1 MLLIK
6 KLEMLGRRFLLWLC
20 GHLLSVHTGKTME
33 RLDHIAVVRL
43 DPRVGNIILLTPL
56 LSSLKLR
63 FPHAKVDVVAH
74 HHSAAL
80 LQDHTDIDAVIA
92 FNKKK
97 FFGPGGVFSVWAKLR
112 KSRYDL
118 IIDASNPT
126 FPSTTQALLVRFSKA
141 RYTTGVG
148 LKGVGKIFTHPVIIE
163 EDETSHEIDL
173 RLQLLSKIPGEV
185 STRSVSMGS
194 AVLAH
199 QESAASDMPKGYALL
214 NLGARLKNKQLDA
227 KTYATIA
234 KRMVEKGYP
243 VVLTYGPGELELA
256 QQTQA
261 FCPDTHLAPP
271 TSLQQLAVLMSK
283 AAYTISCDTGPMH
296 IAAATGKP
304 VLGIFVSTPPK
315 RYGYTNDKNSVV
327 DARNAFKEAEL
338 QELTSFIDALGSSP
352 ST

>member
-20 GHLLSVHTGKTME
+20 GHLLSVNTGKTME

-43 DPRVGNIILLTPL
+43 DPRVGNIILLTPV

-74 HHSAAL
+74 HQSAVL
-80 LQDHTDIDAVIA
+80 LKGHADIAAVIA

-97 FFGPGGVFSVWAKLR
+97 FFGPGGVFTVWAQLR
-112 KSRYDL
+112 RTRYDL
-118 IIDASNPT
+118 VIDASNPT
-126 FPSTTQALLVRFSKA
+126 FPSTTQALMVRFSKA

-148 LKGVGKIFTHPVIIE
+148 LKGFGKIFTHPVVIE

-173 RLQLLSKIPGEV
+173 RLQLLNNIPGEV
-185 STRSVSMGS
+185 STRSVSMG
-194 AVLAH
+194 AAMLAH
-199 QESAASDMPKGYALL
+199 QESASADIPNGYALL

-227 KTYATIA
+227 KTYGTIA
-234 KRMVEKGYP
+234 KRMAEKGYP
-243 VVLTYGPGELELA
+243 VVLTYGPSELELA
-256 QQTQA
+256 RQTQK
-261 FCPDTHLAPP
+261 FCQDAQIAPP
-271 TSLQQLAVLMSK
+271 TSLQELAGLMAK
-283 AAYTISCDTGPMH
+283 AAFTISCDTGPMH

-304 VLGIFVSTPPK
+304 VLGIFVSTPPL
-315 RYGYTNDKNSVV
+315 RYGYTHGKNSVI
-327 DARNAFKEAEL
+327 DARTEFKEAEI